1 MSRDLCQDILPQG
14 QSFLDEEQLSRTC
27 LGGHEVRRA
36 DAAAVDGL
44 RLVLQLGGQLDRH
57 AETAELHR
65 RRVLLAAMRR
75 HASLAASPLDF
86 MDADVN

>member
-1 MSRDLCQDILPQG
+1 M
-14 QSFLDEEQLSRTC
+14 
-27 LGGHEVRRA
+27 RRA

-57 AETAELHR
+57 AEPAELHR

-75 HASLAASPLDF
+75 HASLAASPFHQTKSKPALASTIRLSF
-86 MDADVN
+86 FEFVLYLASRTQ